1 MDTTQI
7 LYLAGAFLLG
17 FIIAWFAGRGG
28 PTRAAEE
35 AAAETDTVRRKLSTA
50 ESDLRKTQGQLKEN
64 LTSLDQLATD
74 KDNLV
79 KMLRTSEQ
87 GLSDAG
93 AELDRLNAALN
104 ETHDARLLLET
115 ELEQAC
121 GALTDARGQI
131 AGLMEKL
138 DHVEEAASEASEAAE
153 TAITVEQNT
162 NEESAARMA
171 ELEGQLALARA
182 TAERLAEKEVL
193 ASAELYLRRREYRD
207 IVAGGEDAIV
217 GALATRD
224 QSLTTTQIQLDY
236 MRRDLSM
243 LTSAGAQLAVTLE
256 QRNQEYDNLRNRL
269 VAERTDVRALPE
281 VSLASAA
288 AMPEDKNAA
297 APAAEAG
304 PDLQAE
310 LEARAAELDE
320 LKQEYDELKAAL
332 DQAIAERDDLQSQF
346 DARLGDIEALNG
358 KVTDS
363 QQALQ
368 AVAAEKDDLLSRLA
382 ARAAIINTMLSKI
395 GDFDEELRSIV
406 PATEQTANH
415 GAATTTQQVASA
427 ATTQEEEGETHAS

>member
-115 ELEQAC
+115 ELEQAR